1 MNPQENIEM
10 TPEEAKAS
18 LGLAT
23 RLSEQMLMAQ
33 MAQQAPQDAQNA
45 PQQENGQDMGDSDNM
60 DIEAQ
65 DKQDK
70 GDKKLDNSEEK
81 MDGKMEILRTE
92 LKDTIKVE
100 IDSIK
105 QMIKDALSEEKD
117 NGEN

>member
-1 MNPQENIEM
+1 MQPDNLQQNMSNEMSSEDIRAALGFSNTLLTGMMPVDAPPEQQEPQ
-10 TPEEAKAS
+10 
-18 LGLAT
+18 GG
-23 RLSEQMLMAQ
+23 
-33 MAQQAPQDAQNA
+33 
-45 PQQENGQDMGDSDNM
+45 ENGQDMGDSDNM

-65 DKQDK
+65 DKEDK

-105 QMIKDALSEEKD
+105 QMIKDALD
-117 NGEN
+117 NNE

>member
-1 MNPQENIEM
+1 MDLQENIDM

-33 MAQQAPQDAQNA
+33 MAQQAPQDAQNGQGEA
-45 PQQENGQDMGDSDNM
+45 MGQESEDSDNM

-65 DKQDK
+65 DKEDK

-105 QMIKDALSEEKD
+105 QMIKDALTEE